1 MRDERVRDRALLLHL
16 HRMPGAQALP
26 IARQCLRLCT
36 VDAHV
41 RRERLDRRGD
51 AADEPAAADRDNDR
65 VGRRA
70 LGENLEPDRAL
81 PRHDERVVKRR
92 HHRRAAL
99 GAEPRRN
106 VKALSSIAQ
115 HELRA
120 QRADGRLLDGGRGL
134 RHDDAGVRAEALR
147 GVGHRAAVVSGRGRD
162 KAARTLIL
170 RQGED
175 LVHRA
180 AQLERACALHALGL
194 GIHLAAEG
202 IVERRQAQQRRPDN
216 IRGNARVRRPN
227 GLQCQLHG
235 NAPFSTAPL

>member
-1 MRDERVRDRALLLHL
+1 M
-16 HRMPGAQALP
+16 
-26 IARQCLRLCT
+26 T
-36 VDAHV
+36 
-41 RRERLDRRGD
+41 
-51 AADEPAAADRDNDR
+51 
-65 VGRRA
+65 
-70 LGENLEPDRAL
+70 
-81 PRHDERVVKRR
+81 ERVVKRR
-92 HHRRAAL
+92 HHRRATL
-99 GAEPRRN
+99 SAEPRRN
-106 VKALSSIAQ
+106 VKALGSAAE

-134 RHDDAGVRAEALR
+134 RHDDAGVCAEALR

-180 AQLERACALHALGL
+180 AQLERARALHTLSL
-194 GIHLAAEG
+194 GIHLAAKG
-202 IVERRQAQQRRPDN
+202 IVERRQAQQRRLNN

>member
-1 MRDERVRDRALLLHL
+1 
-16 HRMPGAQALP
+16 
-26 IARQCLRLCT
+26 
-36 VDAHV
+36 
-41 RRERLDRRGD
+41 
-51 AADEPAAADRDNDR
+51 
-65 VGRRA
+65 
-70 LGENLEPDRAL
+70 
-81 PRHDERVVKRR
+81 
-92 HHRRAAL
+92 
-99 GAEPRRN
+99 
-106 VKALSSIAQ
+106 
-115 HELRA
+115 
-120 QRADGRLLDGGRGL
+120 
-134 RHDDAGVRAEALR
+134 VRAEALR

-202 IVERRQAQQRRPDN
+202 IVERRQAQQRRLNN
-216 IRGNARVRRPN
+216 IRGDARVRRPN